1 MNTRSGEMV
10 SPQVAKLGN
19 IEGLQDSN
27 FSLPDGQPSF

>member
-27 FSLPDGQPSF
+27 NYSF